1 MKTFVDNVAVFAV
14 ECCLLSDLSAVFS
27 PSSVLQMDQQLIYE
41 IASESQ
47 LDHLLREQNQKRL
60 AALQA
65 GLNICNAHAERK
77 PSSK

>member
-27 PSSVLQMDQQLIYE
+27 PSSVLQMDQQAICQ

-60 AALQA
+60 VVLQA

-77 PSSK
+77 AYSS